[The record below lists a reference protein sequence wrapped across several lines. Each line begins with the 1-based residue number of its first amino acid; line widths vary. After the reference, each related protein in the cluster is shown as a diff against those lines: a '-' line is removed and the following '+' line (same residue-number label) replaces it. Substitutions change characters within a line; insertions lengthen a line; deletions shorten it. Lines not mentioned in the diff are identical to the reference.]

1 MADTRTPVLVIGL
14 GRFGRSLALALAA
27 EGTEVMVID
36 RRADLAQRFSTRLDN
51 IIIGD
56 ATDIDLLREVGADQY
71 TRAVV
76 AIGEDE
82 HASILAT
89 SHLSQLEVEQIWAK
103 ANSGTHAR
111 ILERVGAHHVIFPED
126 ETGRRV
132 ARLVGSQAL
141 DYLPVDPTWAAVVT
155 RPARSLTGEPLHS
168 LRAPEKYG
176 VRIVSV
182 KPQHAT
188 GYTHAQPDTV
198 LQYGDTILITGRPE
212 DLTRFL
218 NRA

>member
-14 GRFGRSLALALAA
+14 GRFGRSVALALAA

-36 RRADLAQRFSTRLDN
+36 RRADLAQRFSNRLDN
-51 IIIGD
+51 IVIGD
-56 ATDIDLLREVGADQY
+56 ATDIDLLREIGADQY

-76 AIGEDE
+76 AIGDNE

-89 SHLSQLEVEQIWAK
+89 SHLSQFEVDQIWAK

-141 DYLPVDPTWAAVVT
+141 DYLPVDPSWAAVVT
-155 RPARSLTGEPLHS
+155 HPVRSLIGEPLHS
-168 LRAPEKYG
+168 LRTPEKYG

-182 KPQHAT
+182 KTQHDT
-188 GYTHAQPDTV
+188 QYTHAQPDAI
-198 LQYGDTILITGRPE
+198 LQYGDHILITGRPE